1 VNIQQIIEDLK
12 NQLQQLEDAK
22 AQITEAQ
29 EDIRATIAAIQM
41 GEVQR

>member
-1 VNIQQIIEDLK
+1 MNYDDIIRDLK

-22 AQITEAQ
+22 MQITEAQ

-41 GEVQR
+41 EEVQR